1 MNYVK
6 KLEGEKVIFAPVEKS
21 EARKYMAWYND
32 FEIGFFLGTQEK
44 LITEDDEIEAI
55 ERLSKAGYLFV
66 VLDKETKTPIGNCGI
81 HQIDWVNRTA
91 EIGVNIGNK
100 SYWNKGFGTEATI
113 LLLAFAFHILNL
125 NNVMLRVLECNPRA
139 IHIYEKLGFTQIGRR
154 RQVVTVANENFD
166 MLYYDMLASD
176 FDSDIIRDLI
186 NKYKSAD
193 KNLNKISLM

>member
-44 LITEDDEIEAI
+44 LLTEEDEIDAL

-81 HQIDWVNRTA
+81 YQIDWVNRTA
-91 EIGVNIGNK
+91 EIGINIGNK
-100 SYWNKGFGTEATI
+100 SYWNKGFGTEATV

-139 IHIYEKLGFTQIGRR
+139 IHIYEKLGFTPIGKRR
-154 RQVVTVANENFD
+154 EVVTVANEKFD

-176 FDSDIIRDLI
+176 FNSDIIKDLVK
-186 NKYKSAD
+186 KYKSAD

>member
-100 SYWNKGFGTEATI
+100 SYWNKGFGTETTV

-166 MLYYDMLASD
+166 MLYYDMLSSD